1 MALHAYVVTHFL
13 THGGIVY
20 GGTVICIGGG
30 GGRNPQLVFD
40 SMFLHV
46 IQLWRS
52 SDGLSP
58 RDLNYN
64 DLQEFPMAIRTL
76 GKLQEL

>member
-13 THGGIVY
+13 THEGIMY
-20 GGTVICIGGG
+20 GWTVICIAGEKKI
-30 GGRNPQLVFD
+30 PSLSLTEFFCV
-40 SMFLHV
+40 L
-46 IQLWRS
+46 LWRS